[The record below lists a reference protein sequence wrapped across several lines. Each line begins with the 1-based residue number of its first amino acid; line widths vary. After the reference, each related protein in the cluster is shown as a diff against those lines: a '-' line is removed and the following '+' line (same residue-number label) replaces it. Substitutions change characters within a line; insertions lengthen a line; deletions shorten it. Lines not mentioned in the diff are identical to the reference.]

1 MPSSRPFVHASLAA
15 TLLACACR
23 HAAPA
28 PSSETYNQVPR
39 LAVNSAAVRLN
50 LPLFWA
56 TDRDQDGAVD
66 PDEVASLLFYG
77 SERRW
82 VEQGAFTTEFE
93 KAYGLIVGDAQGALD
108 VPPEDYARRKALA
121 LELDQG
127 RPTLIQTDLKA
138 LSEGERVFV
147 RHMRTVAGLMDAL
160 FSAQQGLDGVRPQVA
175 PDPASQAVFRR
186 NWGPA
191 CLGPK
196 TEKDPACSAVVGGSV
211 PPLGIY
217 PASLQVAANFCEALD
232 RLPNTKELLD
242 PFTVVRAGEGGLV
255 AVGYHQAFQPL
266 MQSTSAEL
274 RAAAAALP
282 EDEAALKR
290 YLLAAAQS
298 FLDNDWKPADEAWS
312 LMNAQNSKWY
322 VRVGPDEVYW
332 EPCSQKA
339 AFHLTFARINTD
351 SLEWQAKLT
360 PVQQAME
367 DALAAHIG
375 APYQA
380 RKVTFHLPDFVDIVF
395 NAGDDRDPFGAIIGQ
410 SLPNWGPVANEGR
423 GRTIAM
429 TNLYT
434 DPDSIQAR
442 REQAASL
449 LRAETLATGY
459 ADRQLPGLLSTIL
472 HEATHNLGPSH
483 EYAVDGKVDT
493 ELFGG
498 PLASTLEE
506 LKAQTGALWYVA
518 FLRQNGIIDEALA
531 RQIYTDAFVWALGH
545 ISRGMYDPNGKP
557 KPYSQLAAI
566 QTGFFLEEG
575 ALSFDPEAL
584 AANGKDK
591 GAFQLDFERLPGAI
605 DKLMKEA
612 GRIKATG
619 DRSAAEALVKR
630 FVDSK
635 AVPQA
640 VIAERYLRSPKASF
654 VFSVEM

>member
-1 MPSSRPFVHASLAA
+1 
-15 TLLACACR
+15 
-23 HAAPA
+23 
-28 PSSETYNQVPR
+28 
-39 LAVNSAAVRLN
+39 
-50 LPLFWA
+50 
-56 TDRDQDGAVD
+56 
-66 PDEVASLLFYG
+66 
-77 SERRW
+77 
-82 VEQGAFTTEFE
+82 
-93 KAYGLIVGDAQGALD
+93 
-108 VPPEDYARRKALA
+108 
-121 LELDQG
+121 
-127 RPTLIQTDLKA
+127 
-138 LSEGERVFV
+138 
-147 RHMRTVAGLMDAL
+147 
-160 FSAQQGLDGVRPQVA
+160 
-175 PDPASQAVFRR
+175 
-186 NWGPA
+186 
-191 CLGPK
+191 
-196 TEKDPACSAVVGGSV
+196 
-211 PPLGIY
+211 
-217 PASLQVAANFCEALD
+217 
-232 RLPNTKELLD
+232 
-242 PFTVVRAGEGGLV
+242 VRAGEGGLV

-312 LMNAQNSKWY
+312 LMTAQNS
-322 VRVGPDEVYW
+322 
-332 EPCSQKA
+332 A

-545 ISRGMYDPNGKP
+545 ISRGMYDPNG
-557 KPYSQLAAI
+557 
-566 QTGFFLEEG
+566 
-575 ALSFDPEAL
+575 
-584 AANGKDK
+584 
-591 GAFQLDFERLPGAI
+591 
-605 DKLMKEA
+605 
-612 GRIKATG
+612 
-619 DRSAAEALVKR
+619 
-630 FVDSK
+630 
-635 AVPQA
+635 
-640 VIAERYLRSPKASF
+640 
-654 VFSVEM
+654 